1 MERDSP
7 GATGQPHPPVQFRP
21 APEDPASRGAGGR
34 LRVPLVSACA
44 CDGGQLRP
52 LDEALA
58 ELLAR
63 APRPPACESL
73 ALERALGRVLGED
86 LLAPM
91 DLPHWDNSAMDG
103 YALCSADL
111 PRSGGSLTVGARIA
125 AGDTRG
131 MSLPLGQAAR
141 IF

>member
-1 MERDSP
+1 M
-7 GATGQPHPPVQFRP
+7 QFRP

-103 YALCSADL
+103 YACLLYTSRAACWRTSCWWSRGRPIARSAA
-111 PRSGGSLTVGARIA
+111 PRR
-125 AGDTRG
+125 
-131 MSLPLGQAAR
+131 
-141 IF
+141 

>member
-1 MERDSP
+1 M
-7 GATGQPHPPVQFRP
+7 
-21 APEDPASRGAGGR
+21 
-34 LRVPLVSACA
+34 SACA

-131 MSLPLGQAAR
+131 MSPVSYKQLPAHVSRITIWVWGVWGVLGGG
-141 IF
+141 

>member
-1 MERDSP
+1 
-7 GATGQPHPPVQFRP
+7 
-21 APEDPASRGAGGR
+21 
-34 LRVPLVSACA
+34 
-44 CDGGQLRP
+44 
-52 LDEALA
+52 
-58 ELLAR
+58 
-63 APRPPACESL
+63 PACESL

-141 IF
+141 IFTGAPLPTGADCVVPQELCVVDGERVQLPPVSAGQHVRR

>member
-1 MERDSP
+1 M
-7 GATGQPHPPVQFRP
+7 
-21 APEDPASRGAGGR
+21 
-34 LRVPLVSACA
+34 SACA

-63 APRPPACESL
+63 ARAASL
-73 ALERALGRVLGED
+73 REPGLERALGRVLGED

-111 PRSGGSLTVGARIA
+111 PRSGGSLTVG
-125 AGDTRG
+125 
-131 MSLPLGQAAR
+131 
-141 IF
+141 

>member
-1 MERDSP
+1 MS
-7 GATGQPHPPVQFRP
+7 AC
-21 APEDPASRGAGGR
+21 
-34 LRVPLVSACA
+34 ACA

-63 APRPPACESL
+63 APHPPACESL

-103 YALCSADL
+103 YALCSA
-111 PRSGGSLTVGARIA
+111 
-125 AGDTRG
+125 
-131 MSLPLGQAAR
+131 
-141 IF
+141 

>member
-1 MERDSP
+1 M
-7 GATGQPHPPVQFRP
+7 
-21 APEDPASRGAGGR
+21 
-34 LRVPLVSACA
+34 SACA

-125 AGDTRG
+125 AGDTRC
-131 MSLPLGQAAR
+131 MILPLGQAAR
-141 IF
+141 